1 MSHDVTR
8 VLIPP
13 KKIVVITAPSGAGK
27 SSIVRKLLVQNKE
40 LAFSISCTTREKRVG
55 EEDGKDYHFVSVEE
69 FKRKIE
75 NNEFVE
81 HEEVYPGRF
90 YGTLKSEVEKIW
102 ARRKVAVFDIDVKG
116 AENLKK
122 QFGKD
127 ALTIFIQPPSKEAL
141 INRLK
146 NRASEDD
153 KSLKARIKRSEE
165 ELGYADKFDR
175 IVLNH
180 DFDTA
185 YMRVK
190 NHITSFLAPQT
201 EHVHGG

>member
-27 SSIVRKLLVQNKE
+27 SSIVRKLLVQKHE

-55 EEDGKDYHFVSVEE
+55 ETDGKDYYFVSADD
-69 FKRKIE
+69 FKRKIQ
-75 NNEFVE
+75 NNEFAE
-81 HEEVYPGRF
+81 YEEVYPGKF
-90 YGTLKSEVEKIW
+90 YGTLKTEIEKIW
-102 ARRKVAVFDIDVKG
+102 AHRKVAVFDIDVKG
-116 AENLKK
+116 AEALKK

-127 ALTIFIQPPSKEAL
+127 AITIFIQPPSKESL

-165 ELGYADKFDR
+165 ELSYAPKFDK
-175 IVLNH
+175 IVMNH

-190 NHITSFLAPQT
+190 NHITAFLTPET
-201 EHVHGG
+201 VHMH

>member
-1 MSHDVTR
+1 MSHNITR

-13 KKIVVITAPSGAGK
+13 RKIVVITAPSGAGK
-27 SSIVRKLLVQNKE
+27 SSIVRKLLVQRHN
-40 LAFSISCTTREKRVG
+40 LAFSISCTTRDKREG
-55 EEDGKDYHFVSVEE
+55 EVDGKDYYFISADD
-69 FKRKIE
+69 FKRKVQ

-81 HEEVYPGRF
+81 YEEVYPGKF
-90 YGTLKSEVEKIW
+90 YGTLKTEVEKIW
-102 ARRKVAVFDIDVKG
+102 AQRKVAVFDIDVKG
-116 AENLKK
+116 AEALKK
-122 QFGKD
+122 QYGQD
-127 ALTIFIQPPSKEAL
+127 ALTIFIQPPSKESL

-165 ELGYADKFDR
+165 ELAYAPKFDK
-175 IVLNH
+175 IVLNR

-190 NHITSFLAPQT
+190 NHVTSFLAPQT
-201 EHVHGG
+201 EHVH

>member
-1 MSHDVTR
+1 MSHSVTR

-13 KKIVVITAPSGAGK
+13 KKVVVITAPSGAGK

-69 FKRKIE
+69 FKRKIA

-102 ARRKVAVFDIDVKG
+102 AHRKVAIFDIDVKG

-127 ALTIFIQPPSKEAL
+127 ALTIFIQPPSKESL

-146 NRASEDD
+146 NRGSEDD

-165 ELGYADKFDR
+165 ELAYADKFDK
-175 IVLNH
+175 IVMNR

-190 NHITSFLAPQT
+190 NHVISFLAPQT
-201 EHVHGG
+201 EHVHGE

>member
-1 MSHDVTR
+1 MSHNVTR

-27 SSIVRKLLVQNKE
+27 SSIVRKLLAQRHN
-40 LAFSISCTTREKRVG
+40 LAFSVSCTTREKRVG
-55 EEDGKDYHFVSVEE
+55 EENGREYYFISPDD
-69 FKRKIE
+69 FKRKIQ

-81 HEEVYPGRF
+81 YEEVYPGKF
-90 YGTLKSEVEKIW
+90 YGTLKTEVEKIW
-102 ARRKVAVFDIDVKG
+102 AHRKVAVFDIDVKG
-116 AENLKK
+116 AETLKK
-122 QFGKD
+122 QYGQD

-165 ELGYADKFDR
+165 ELAYAAKFDK

-201 EHVHGG
+201 AHIH